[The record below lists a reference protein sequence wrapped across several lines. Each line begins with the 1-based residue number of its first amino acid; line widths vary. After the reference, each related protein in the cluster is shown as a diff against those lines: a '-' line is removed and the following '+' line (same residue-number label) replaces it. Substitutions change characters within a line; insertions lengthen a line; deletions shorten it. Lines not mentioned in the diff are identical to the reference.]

1 LELLESGWYLI
12 GDNDACLLFVC
23 LSGFRLKTVHPLI
36 NLSVAQIKYKCGV
49 RSIFSKIQR
58 KKKEMQKKLQ
68 NAKNQSMK
76 SFSKKEPK
84 YKTNYEKRF

>member
-1 LELLESGWYLI
+1 MWTSFHIL
-12 GDNDACLLFVC
+12 N
-23 LSGFRLKTVHPLI
+23 
-36 NLSVAQIKYKCGV
+36 
-49 RSIFSKIQR
+49 IQR

-68 NAKNQSMK
+68 NAKNQSTK

>member
-1 LELLESGWYLI
+1 MWI
-12 GDNDACLLFVC
+12 HF
-23 LSGFRLKTVHPLI
+23 H
-36 NLSVAQIKYKCGV
+36 
-49 RSIFSKIQR
+49 IFNIQR

-84 YKTNYEKRF
+84 YKTNYEKKTTKC

>member
-1 LELLESGWYLI
+1 MSLV
-12 GDNDACLLFVC
+12 CLFVRF
-23 LSGFRLKTVHPLI
+23 SPKTVHPLI

>member
-1 LELLESGWYLI
+1 
-12 GDNDACLLFVC
+12 
-23 LSGFRLKTVHPLI
+23 
-36 NLSVAQIKYKCGV
+36 
-49 RSIFSKIQR
+49 
-58 KKKEMQKKLQ
+58 MQKKLQ